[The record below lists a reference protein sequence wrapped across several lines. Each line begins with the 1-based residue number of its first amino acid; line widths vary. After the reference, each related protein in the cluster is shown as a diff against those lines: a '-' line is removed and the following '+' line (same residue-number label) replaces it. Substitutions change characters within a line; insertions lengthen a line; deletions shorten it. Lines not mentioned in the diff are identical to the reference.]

1 MLIAARRR
9 LGVVLSDAGIRSSTR
24 ARLELIR
31 HRVVPELETTGGD
44 ERGGPGSGGTAGS
57 CQPER
62 AEGSRCG
69 SSLTVEVAAPS
80 LHTSANSL
88 VRRRSKLSTDRFWT
102 WWEGSA

>member
-1 MLIAARRR
+1 MLIAARGR
-9 LGVVLSDAGIRSSTR
+9 LGVVLPDAGIRSSIR

-31 HRVVPELETTGGD
+31 QCVLPELETTGGD

-80 LHTSANSL
+80 VHTSAHGL
-88 VRRRSKLSTDRFWT
+88 VRRRSKVERGPFLDLV
-102 WWEGSA
+102 G